1 MLINSLKILDIV
13 CIIED
18 IKNIQRY
25 KKKTFKKWITTNLF
39 HAKVLFLTIRNKS
52 FTYYK
57 KEADDPM
64 DLIQPMNHS

>member
-18 IKNIQRY
+18 IKIY
-25 KKKTFKKWITTNLF
+25 KGTKRKHLKKWITTNLI

>member
-25 KKKTFKKWITTNLF
+25 KKKTFKKMDNHQF
-39 HAKVLFLTIRNKS
+39 VPRKS
-52 FTYYK
+52 FVSYYK
-57 KEADDPM
+57 KQKFY
-64 DLIQPMNHS
+64 LL